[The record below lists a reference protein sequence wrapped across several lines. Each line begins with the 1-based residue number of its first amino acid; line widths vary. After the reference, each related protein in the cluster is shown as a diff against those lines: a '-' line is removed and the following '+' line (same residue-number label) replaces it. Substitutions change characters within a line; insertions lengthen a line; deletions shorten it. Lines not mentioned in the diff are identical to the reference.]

1 MQTII
6 RTLKLK
12 TPGDI
17 SASDNHCR
25 RLSQVE
31 NADPDRSRYNFEYMA
46 NNLLQ
51 EQLARDRQSISE
63 RVASIEVDRGII
75 TPRKDSV
82 KCVEIVMAAPPELFK
97 GKTAEQLGEGEKLF
111 GAPIKGVS
119 KDRQFEQ
126 WSYANYC
133 FAKRHFSD
141 VRDYSNVV
149 SMKVHLDETTPHI
162 HIHVMP
168 VHQGRYNCKHYLGG
182 SMKMQALQDAY
193 HATMKDFMPQID
205 WERGQKKAITG
216 KDHQTVKD
224 WYQKLATIDELG
236 VGRVIDQFIK
246 ETLEKARN
254 ESKSVRQQVHEV
266 IADIEQ
272 QGRQVKTEA
281 EKVTS
286 QEEPQQDTKEAK
298 KQRNQDLGMS
308 M

>member
-31 NADPDRSRYNFEYMA
+31 NANPDRSRHNFEYMA
-46 NNLLQ
+46 NNSVQ
-51 EQLARDRQSISE
+51 EQLARDGQSIGE
-63 RVASIEVDRGII
+63 RVASIEVERGII

-97 GKTAEQLGEGEKLF
+97 GKTAEQLGEAGEAERF
-111 GAPIKGVS
+111 GSHTKGMS
-119 KDRQFEQ
+119 KDQQFEQ
-126 WSYANYC
+126 WLYANYC

-224 WYQKLATIDELG
+224 WYQKLATIDDLG
-236 VGRVIDQFIK
+236 MGRVIDQFIK
-246 ETLEKARN
+246 ETLEKAQN

-281 EKVTS
+281 QQVAS
-286 QEEPQQDTKEAK
+286 QEEPTKK
-298 KQRNQDLGMS
+298 RNYQRDRDQGMS